1 MESGERR
8 KENEAGLKR
17 PSQPLPKY
25 PQGDR
30 SLPRY
35 EPATE
40 KKIVNDTPKRPRDRQ
55 TISHIDCND

>member
-1 MESGERR
+1 MES
-8 KENEAGLKR
+8 GLKR

-55 TISHIDCND
+55 IISHIDCND